1 MFFYIN
7 TNRIVVTCF
16 CISTCKTSKS
26 HGLYVVLIKSR
37 LIRFLGFLLH
47 FLCIKMNKYFN
58 VNVKFVFYSS
68 EFTNLI
74 FLDNI
79 KLDIPLFHTLNLI
92 FFLYKDIFTNFYP
105 NCSNITTQYS
115 ITPALFSVHCLIL
128 SDKLSN
134 QKSRMFIYLILIT

>member
-1 MFFYIN
+1 
-7 TNRIVVTCF
+7 
-16 CISTCKTSKS
+16 
-26 HGLYVVLIKSR
+26 
-37 LIRFLGFLLH
+37 
-47 FLCIKMNKYFN
+47 MNKYFN

-68 EFTNLI
+68 EFTNII

-105 NCSNITTQYS
+105 NCSKITTQYS

-128 SDKLSN
+128 SNKLSD
-134 QKSRMFIYLILIT
+134 QIARMFIYLILIT

>member
-16 CISTCKTSKS
+16 CISTCKTFKS
-26 HGLYVVLIKSR
+26 HGMYVVLIKSR

-68 EFTNLI
+68 EFTNI
-74 FLDNI
+74 VFLDNI

-92 FFLYKDIFTNFYP
+92 FFCTKTYLPIFTP
-105 NCSNITTQYS
+105 I
-115 ITPALFSVHCLIL
+115 AL
-128 SDKLSN
+128 
-134 QKSRMFIYLILIT
+134 R